1 MSSDVDTIRAR
12 KPRAFQLA
20 TAITTSMSDVL
31 LAKHNLSI
39 FAAAFAVNAFACLPL
54 IFVNRPLLDD
64 MGRSMVGYLDWA
76 ADGRPLASV
85 FFYLINLGKP
95 AVNLAPFAQIL
106 ALAIL
111 AMACVSLAAAFRV
124 RNPIQAAIGTL
135 PLGANPYFLN
145 NLSYQFDA
153 PLMAAAVLCAVV
165 AANILTKAGYVRFS
179 SSVLLI
185 AALMLYQ
192 PAVCTFLVIT
202 LFSIAIRSLH
212 QENSFRFVFKK
223 LGDLL
228 AVSIVSVGFYILAV
242 SFKLND
248 YAIEHGSVWKLDEA
262 VPGVWKNLSNYWWR
276 LYEDWHTDFAVLAAG
291 LVIATALGSLLVS
304 GPSRGVSKRALA
316 VICAAGI
323 IFLSLGPLLL
333 LQDLNDKP
341 RIFLGLGAVLAV
353 CSLQVLQVTSIG
365 GGAPRGVFNAILRLP
380 VYGLAYSLIVIGYA
394 TAAAA
399 AAQKEFEDGFL
410 SRVAYDIESV
420 SNATTHTIGFIG
432 SPPISPILANTG
444 RKYPAV
450 LRIIP
455 NPIADNW
462 YWGHRKMQL
471 YGVALGYGEVPDK
484 LADSIRAGKL
494 PATLSRRQYDIYILD
509 EQAIV
514 RFKSVPD

>member
-1 MSSDVDTIRAR
+1 MV
-12 KPRAFQLA
+12 
-20 TAITTSMSDVL
+20 VL
-31 LAKHNLSI
+31 VKHNLRV
-39 FAAAFAVNAFACLPL
+39 FVAAFAVNSFACLPL
-54 IFVNRPLLDD
+54 IFANRPLLDD
-64 MGRSMVGYLDWA
+64 MGRSMEGYLDWA

-85 FFYLINLGKP
+85 LFYLINLGKP
-95 AVNLAPFAQIL
+95 AVNVAPLGQIL

-111 AMACVSLAAAFRV
+111 AAACVSLSAAFRV

-153 PLMAAAVLCAVV
+153 PSMAAAVLCAVM
-165 AANILTKAGYVRFS
+165 AANTLTKAGGVRFS
-179 SSVLLI
+179 SGLLLI

-192 PAVCTFLVIT
+192 PAACTFLVIIF
-202 LFSIAIRSLH
+202 FSIAIRSFH
-212 QENSFRFVFKK
+212 QENGFSFIFKK
-223 LGDLL
+223 LGELL

-242 SFKLND
+242 SFKLNV
-248 YAIEHGSVWKLDEA
+248 YAIENGSAWKLDEA

-276 LYEDWHTDFAVLAAG
+276 IYEDWHTDFAALAAG

-304 GPSRGVSKRALA
+304 GPSRGVSQRVMAA
-316 VICAAGI
+316 TCVIGAI
-323 IFLSLGPLLL
+323 LFSLGPLLL
-333 LQDLNDKP
+333 LGDLNLLKP

-353 CSLQVLQVTSIG
+353 SSLQVLRVTSI

-380 VYGLAYSLIVIGYA
+380 VYGLAYSLIVIAYA

-399 AAQKEFEDGFL
+399 AAQKEFEDSFL
-410 SRVAYDIESV
+410 SRVAYDIDSV

-450 LRIIP
+450 LRIVP

-462 YWGHRKMQL
+462 YWGHRKMQF

-484 LADSIRAGKL
+484 LADLIRAGKL
-494 PATLSRRQYDIYILD
+494 PPALSRLQYDIYIHD
-509 EQAIV
+509 ELAIV
-514 RFKSVPD
+514 RFKSVRD

>member
-1 MSSDVDTIRAR
+1 MIKHNRQLGRLNAIFTNASQVRTKEMSSDIDTIRAR

-20 TAITTSMSDVL
+20 TAITTRMSDVL

-85 FFYLINLGKP
+85 LFYLINLGKP
-95 AVNLAPFAQIL
+95 AVNLAPFGQIL

-153 PLMAAAVLCAVV
+153 PLMAAAVLCAVM
-165 AANILTKAGYVRFS
+165 AANTLTKAGGVRFS

-192 PAVCTFLVIT
+192 PAACTFLVII
-202 LFSIAIRSLH
+202 LFSIAIRSFH
-212 QENSFRFVFKK
+212 QENGFSFIFKK

-242 SFKLND
+242 SFKLNA
-248 YAIEHGSVWKLDEA
+248 YAIENGSVWKLDEA

-304 GPSRGVSKRALA
+304 GPSRGVSQRALA
-316 VICAAGI
+316 VICATG
-323 IFLSLGPLLL
+323 
-333 LQDLNDKP
+333 
-341 RIFLGLGAVLAV
+341 
-353 CSLQVLQVTSIG
+353 
-365 GGAPRGVFNAILRLP
+365 AILFVSRSFVAPAGFESTKATYISRPWSRSSRLQSA
-380 VYGLAYSLIVIGYA
+380 G
-394 TAAAA
+394 AA
-399 AAQKEFEDGFL
+399 
-410 SRVAYDIESV
+410 
-420 SNATTHTIGFIG
+420 
-432 SPPISPILANTG
+432 
-444 RKYPAV
+444 
-450 LRIIP
+450 
-455 NPIADNW
+455 
-462 YWGHRKMQL
+462 GHQHWWR
-471 YGVALGYGEVPDK
+471 
-484 LADSIRAGKL
+484 R
-494 PATLSRRQYDIYILD
+494 TSRRVQRDLEIASLWSCVLSYCDCLRNSGRGRSPKGI
-509 EQAIV
+509 
-514 RFKSVPD
+514 RR